1 MATTISSGA
10 VLHEEIAR
18 RFPKFRL
25 IFVRTGIT
33 VYSYSNPLGGTHYAL
48 T

>member
-1 MATTISSGA
+1 MAMRISS
-10 VLHEEIAR
+10 VPLLHTENAR
-18 RFPKFRL
+18 HFPKFRL

-33 VYSYSNPLGGTHYAL
+33 VYAYSNPLGGIHYAL

>member
-1 MATTISSGA
+1 MATTISS
-10 VLHEEIAR
+10 IALLR
-18 RFPKFRL
+18 TENARHFPKFRL

-33 VYSYSNPLGGTHYAL
+33 VYAYSNSLGGTHYAL